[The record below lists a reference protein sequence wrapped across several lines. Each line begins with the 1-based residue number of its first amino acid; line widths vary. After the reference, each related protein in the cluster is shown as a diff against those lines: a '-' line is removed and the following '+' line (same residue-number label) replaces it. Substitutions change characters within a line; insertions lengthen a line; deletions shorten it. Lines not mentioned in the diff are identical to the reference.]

1 MADVTGGLLMTVVR
15 KMNPVESVKEGFVVS
30 IMLVFVFTFID
41 DFQIGEKSAFSWAC
55 RRKEIQ

>member
-15 KMNPVESVKEGFVVS
+15 KINHIGSVKEGFVVS
-30 IMLVFVFTFID
+30 IMLVFAFTFID
-41 DFQIGEKSAFSWAC
+41 DFQIGEKSSFSWAG